1 MIKKIISFV
10 LRFFEQEK
18 IQIQDQSEHENHPR
32 LKWTEYPQV
41 PQVGSSTLESKEIFE
56 LTLKQ
61 WESAKWES
69 LSHLDIDQIKT
80 HPQRAQLAL
89 LAAAGRLQRGELNS
103 TREIITTAR
112 RWGASR
118 ELTARMLLS
127 GVHETLGRASALAG
141 DRTRALKN
149 FRSSVAL
156 GSPKSNP
163 EDLLKY
169 RPIENTES
177 VKTSTAPETSLI
189 DSGNE
194 INIVPH
200 LRHLGSPNDF
210 NPDLR
215 KFENE
220 DPINGR
226 AVVSK
231 TLEYGS
237 SIFLFHYRPDSKGDM
252 GVIKQIFEEKQ
263 YEFGWLPQG
272 KLVYKLHQRI
282 LNSNKK
288 PLIIDGGANIGASC
302 VWLQIKFPGA
312 AILAVEPSKDNCELI
327 TRNCHGN
334 DIWLYHG
341 ALADKPRTLTLEDP
355 RESDWGFRVG
365 EKGESEVPCQGIADI
380 LSHMDS
386 EIYDP
391 FILKLDI
398 EGGEAL
404 VFEGECK
411 WMELFALIVIELHD
425 WMLPNQGTSTKFIK
439 AVSRH
444 GFEVITRGENVFCF
458 NPKIYLS

>member
-1 MIKKIISFV
+1 MINKILSFL
-10 LRFFEQEK
+10 LRFYRPEK
-18 IQIQDQSEHENHPR
+18 IQIQDQSEPENPC
-32 LKWTEYPQV
+32 LKWTEHPQV
-41 PQVGSSTLESKEIFE
+41 LQVESSTLESKEIFDF
-56 LTLKQ
+56 TLKQ

-69 LSHLDIDQIKT
+69 LSNLEIDKIKT
-80 HPQRAQLAL
+80 HPQRARLAL
-89 LAAAGRLQRGELNS
+89 LAAAGKLQRGELNS

-112 RWGASR
+112 QWGASR

-127 GVHETLGRASALAG
+127 GAHETLGRASALAG
-141 DRTRALKN
+141 DRNRALKN
-149 FRSSVAL
+149 FKSSVAL
-156 GSPKSNP
+156 GSPESNP
-163 EDLLKY
+163 EDLLKC
-169 RPIENTES
+169 RPIESTKS
-177 VKTSTAPETSLI
+177 VRISNAAEASMM

-194 INIVPH
+194 INISPH
-200 LRHLGSPNDF
+200 LRHLGAPNNF
-210 NPDLR
+210 NPD
-215 KFENE
+215 FPEAENE
-220 DPINGR
+220 NPINGR
-226 AVVSK
+226 AVASK
-231 TLEYGS
+231 ILEYGS
-237 SIFLFHYRPDSKGDM
+237 SIFLFHYRPDSKGDV

-272 KLVYKLHQRI
+272 KLVYKLHQQI
-282 LNSNKK
+282 LSSNKK

-302 VWLQIKFPGA
+302 IWLQIKFPGA
-312 AILAVEPSKDNCELI
+312 AILAVEPSEDNCELI

-334 DIWLYHG
+334 DVWLYYG

-365 EKGESEVPCQGIADI
+365 EKGESKVPCQGIADI

-404 VFEGECK
+404 VFEGECT
-411 WMELFALIVIELHD
+411 WMELFALIVVELHD
-425 WMLPNQGTSTKFIK
+425 WMLPNQGTSTNFIK